1 MDKFWVIM
9 ALLPRLVGTSGTVD
23 EDAKWVTCESVCFR
37 LFCFCGVGPTLFFG
51 NHTFDAIA
59 FGACRIEIRTWS
71 FGFVFV
77 SLMDFVLS
85 KLLWSQFK
93 IYSVVWLGW
102 WWYIIRNSSSFLS
115 RWDHEITYVP
125 CKSTS
130 HVVGIGKLSREACT
144 LSKKCVDC

>member
-1 MDKFWVIM
+1 MGYYGFASTVSWNCGWRCKVSDLWIGLFQNFLFLW
-9 ALLPRLVGTSGTVD
+9 SGTNLV
-23 EDAKWVTCESVCFR
+23 
-37 LFCFCGVGPTLFFG
+37 LG
-51 NHTFDAIA
+51 NQTFDAIA

-85 KLLWSQFK
+85 KLLWSEFK

-125 CKSTS
+125 CKSTC
-130 HVVGIGKLSREACT
+130 HVVQWWGLENFQGRLVLWVKN
-144 LSKKCVDC
+144 V